1 MGKVYFHQAVYAELN
16 IGYSC
21 RVFSKNRSPDARTD
35 YIKPV

>member
-16 IGYSC
+16 IGTHA
-21 RVFSKNRSPDARTD
+21 VFSKNRSPDARTD